1 MERPTKRFAAVLV
14 AGVAGLAPTLA
25 GCGQSEPSKTTN
37 QGANASSSTEPVAST
52 ASLPDSIDYNN
63 PKELAAA
70 LAALGVETPAVEP
83 FTPERGVVDGLAY
96 PTWPSGD
103 VRKAGLRT
111 FRVDVSPSFDGKAF
125 LKFFQ
130 GKKELY
136 SAPFEPAKTTT
147 IETIPAVVVES
158 LKSGDKVTWGV
169 YFEKKSLKPITL
181 DFTVTDKAAATKKV
195 GEIEANKGLTA
206 LGRMITKAQALKN
219 YSFLSEALMTY
230 VEVVKTDD
238 SITSVYADMVD
249 CLRRLK
255 LKNTPLF
262 QDAQMRMTTN
272 PSPSRKG
279 FAGGL
284 NGGGLASGGPGAGDL
299 PSGNQG
305 KMAGVGPTAVAKT
318 SGANKGGLKQG
329 GSGLP
334 PIPTVPGTPTPT
346 DPATDPTAGNQDAEH
361 AAVVNQLRAAA
372 LQARHRADQAEK
384 AAAEAKKLA
393 DEAQATADAESAKA
407 ADFAAKAAAARAEAT
422 DMSNGL
428 TDAQRQNKMDEANA
442 LERAAADA
450 KAAADAAAQMAAEKA
465 KMAENLAQQAQ
476 LADRD
481 ADKIEKQ
488 ANDAMGGVPS
498 PKTPP
503 VMPPMPVK
511 PDPQAQLDAAQKAVQ
526 TAQAALAGAEKRVQD
541 AQVAWEAAQGGT
553 PEAIL
558 AAKNELDAALAAQAE
573 AGGAL
578 DAATKALNA
587 LNGN

>member
-37 QGANASSSTEPVAST
+37 QGANASSSTEPSAST
-52 ASLPDSIDYNN
+52 ASLPEAIDYNN

-70 LAALGVETPAVEP
+70 LSALGVETPAVDP
-83 FTPERGVVDGLAY
+83 ITPERGVVDGLAF

-169 YFEKKSLKPITL
+169 YFEKKSAKPITL
-181 DFTVTDKAAATKKV
+181 DFTVVDKAAATKKV
-195 GEIEANKGLTA
+195 GELDANKGLTA

-238 SITSVYADMVD
+238 SVTSVYADMVD

-279 FAGGL
+279 FGGGL
-284 NGGGLASGGPGAGDL
+284 NGGVAGGGPGSGDL
-299 PSGNQG
+299 PTGNQG

-346 DPATDPTAGNQDAEH
+346 DPTADPTAGSQDAEH
-361 AAVVNQLRAAA
+361 QNMVNQLRAAA
-372 LQARHRADQAEK
+372 LSARNRAEQAEK
-384 AAAEAKKLA
+384 AATEAKKQA
-393 DEAQATADAESAKA
+393 DEAQATADAQAAKA
-407 ADFAAKAAAARAEAT
+407 AEFAAKAEAARNEAK
-422 DMSNGL
+422 DMTNGL
-428 TDAQRQNKMDEANA
+428 NEEQRASKMQQADAF
-442 LERAAADA
+442 ERAAADA
-450 KAAADAAAQMAAEKA
+450 KAQADAAAALAADAAKRAEH
-465 KMAENLAQQAQ
+465 LQQQAQ

-481 ADKIEKQ
+481 ADKIEQQ
-488 ANDAMGGVPS
+488 AQDAGGGPPTNGGKMV
-498 PKTPP
+498 PP
-503 VMPPMPVK
+503 VLPPKV
-511 PDPQAQLDAAQKAVQ
+511 DFQAQFDAAQKAVQ
-526 TAQAALAGAEKRVQD
+526 TAQQGLATAEKRVQD
-541 AQVAWEAAQGGT
+541 AQVAWDAAQGGT
-553 PEAIL
+553 PEAML
-558 AAKNELDAALAAQAE
+558 AAKTELDAALAAQAA
-573 AGGAL
+573 AGATL
-578 DAATKALNA
+578 DTATKALNA

>member
-37 QGANASSSTEPVAST
+37 QGANASSSTEPSAST
-52 ASLPDSIDYNN
+52 ASLPEAVDYNN

-70 LAALGVETPAVEP
+70 LSALGVETPAVDP
-83 FTPERGVVDGLAY
+83 ITPERGVVDGLAF

-136 SAPFEPAKTTT
+136 SAEFSPAKTTT

-169 YFEKKSLKPITL
+169 YFEKKSAKPITL
-181 DFTVTDKAAATKKV
+181 DFTVVDKVAATKKV
-195 GEIEANKGLTA
+195 GELDANKGLTA
-206 LGRMITKAQALKN
+206 LGRMITKAQVLKN

-279 FAGGL
+279 FGGGL
-284 NGGGLASGGPGAGDL
+284 NGGLASGGPGAGDL
-299 PSGNQG
+299 PTGNQG

-346 DPATDPTAGNQDAEH
+346 DPAAEPTAGDQSSQH
-361 AAVVNQLRAAA
+361 AAMVNQLRAAA
-372 LQARHRADQAEK
+372 LAARNRAEQAEK
-384 AAAEAKKLA
+384 AAAEAKKQA
-393 DEAQATADAESAKA
+393 DDAQATADAQAAKA
-407 ADFAAKAAAARAEAT
+407 AEFAAKAEAARNEAK
-422 DMSNGL
+422 DMTNGL
-428 TDAQRQNKMDEANA
+428 TEEQRASKMQQADAF
-442 LERAAADA
+442 ERAAADA
-450 KAAADAAAQMAAEKA
+450 KAQADAAAALAAEAA
-465 KMAENLAQQAQ
+465 KRAENLAMQAKG
-476 LADRD
+476 LDHE
-481 ADKIEKQ
+481 ADKIEQQAQDAAGGPPANGGKQ
-488 ANDAMGGVPS
+488 LDPVLP
-498 PKTPP
+498 PK
-503 VMPPMPVK
+503 V
-511 PDPQAQLDAAQKAVQ
+511 DFQAQLDAAQKAVQ
-526 TAQAALAGAEKRVQD
+526 TAQQGVAASEKRVHN
-541 AQVAWEAAQGGT
+541 AEVAWQAAQGGT

-558 AAKNELDAALAAQAE
+558 AAKNELDAALAAQAS
-573 AGGAL
+573 AGAAL

>member
-37 QGANASSSTEPVAST
+37 QGANASSSTEPSAST
-52 ASLPDSIDYNN
+52 ASLPEAVDYNN

-70 LAALGVETPAVEP
+70 LSALGVETPAVDP
-83 FTPERGVVDGLAY
+83 ITPERGVVDGLAF

-136 SAPFEPAKTTT
+136 SAEFSPAKTTT

-169 YFEKKSLKPITL
+169 YFEKKSAKPITL
-181 DFTVTDKAAATKKV
+181 DFTVVDKVAATKKV
-195 GEIEANKGLTA
+195 GELDANKGLTA
-206 LGRMITKAQALKN
+206 LGRMITKAQVLKN

-279 FAGGL
+279 FGGGL
-284 NGGGLASGGPGAGDL
+284 NGGLASGGPGAGDL
-299 PSGNQG
+299 PTGNQG

-346 DPATDPTAGNQDAEH
+346 DPAAEPTAGDQSSQH
-361 AAVVNQLRAAA
+361 AAMVNQLRAAA
-372 LQARHRADQAEK
+372 LAARNRAEQAEK
-384 AAAEAKKLA
+384 AAAEAKKQA
-393 DEAQATADAESAKA
+393 DDAQATADAQAAKA
-407 ADFAAKAAAARAEAT
+407 AEFAAKAEAARNEAK
-422 DMSNGL
+422 DMTNGL
-428 TDAQRQNKMDEANA
+428 TEEQRASKMQQADAF
-442 LERAAADA
+442 ERAAADA
-450 KAAADAAAQMAAEKA
+450 KAQADAAAALAAEAA
-465 KMAENLAQQAQ
+465 KRAENLAMQAKG
-476 LADRD
+476 LDHE
-481 ADKIEKQ
+481 ADKIEQQAQDAAGGPPANGGKQ
-488 ANDAMGGVPS
+488 LDPVLP
-498 PKTPP
+498 PK
-503 VMPPMPVK
+503 V
-511 PDPQAQLDAAQKAVQ
+511 DFQAQLDAAQKAVQ
-526 TAQAALAGAEKRVQD
+526 TAQQGVAASEKRVHD
-541 AQVAWEAAQGGT
+541 AEVAWQAAQGGT

-558 AAKNELDAALAAQAE
+558 AAKNELDAALAAQAS
-573 AGGAL
+573 AGAAL

>member
-37 QGANASSSTEPVAST
+37 QGANASSSTEPSAST
-52 ASLPDSIDYNN
+52 ASLPEAIDYNN

-70 LAALGVETPAVEP
+70 LSALGVETPAVEP
-83 FTPERGVVDGLAY
+83 MTPERGVVDGLAF

-169 YFEKKSLKPITL
+169 YFEKKSAKPITL
-181 DFTVTDKAAATKKV
+181 DFTVVDKAAATKKV
-195 GEIEANKGLTA
+195 GELDANKGLTA

-279 FAGGL
+279 FGGGL
-284 NGGGLASGGPGAGDL
+284 NGGVAGGGPGAGDL
-299 PSGNQG
+299 PTGNQG

-346 DPATDPTAGNQDAEH
+346 DPAAEPTAGDQSSEH
-361 AAVVNQLRAAA
+361 AAMMNQLRAAA
-372 LQARHRADQAEK
+372 LAARNRADQAQK
-384 AAAEAKKLA
+384 AADEAKKQA
-393 DEAQATADAESAKA
+393 DDAQATADAQAAKA
-407 ADFAAKAAAARAEAT
+407 AEFAAKAEAARNEAK
-422 DMSNGL
+422 DMTNGL
-428 TDAQRQNKMDEANA
+428 TEEQRASKMQQADAF
-442 LERAAADA
+442 ERAAADA
-450 KAAADAAAQMAAEKA
+450 KAQADAAAALAAEAA
-465 KMAENLAQQAQ
+465 KRAENLALQAKG
-476 LADRD
+476 LDHE
-481 ADKIEKQ
+481 ADKIEQQAQDAAGGPPANGGKQ
-488 ANDAMGGVPS
+488 LDPVLP
-498 PKTPP
+498 PK
-503 VMPPMPVK
+503 V
-511 PDPQAQLDAAQKAVQ
+511 DFQAQLDAAQKAVQ
-526 TAQAALAGAEKRVQD
+526 TAQQGVAASEKRVHD
-541 AQVAWEAAQGGT
+541 AEVAWQAAQGGT

-558 AAKNELDAALAAQAE
+558 AAKNELDAALAAQAS
-573 AGGAL
+573 AGAAL

>member
-25 GCGQSEPSKTTN
+25 GCGQTEPSKSTN
-37 QGANASSSTEPVAST
+37 QGASTSSSTEPVSST

-70 LAALGVETPAVEP
+70 LSALGVETPAVEP
-83 FTPERGVVDGLAY
+83 ITPERGVVDGLAF

-103 VRKAGLRT
+103 VRKAGLKT

-147 IETIPAVVVES
+147 VETIPAVVVES
-158 LKSGDKVTWGV
+158 LKSGDRVTWGV
-169 YFEKKSLKPITL
+169 YFDKKGAKPLTL
-181 DFTVTDKAAATKKV
+181 DFTIVDKAPAAKKV
-195 GEIEANKGLTA
+195 AEIDGNKGLTA

-230 VEVVKTDD
+230 VEIVKTDD

-279 FAGGL
+279 FGGGL
-284 NGGGLASGGPGAGDL
+284 NGGLASGGPGAGDV

-305 KMAGVGPTAVAKT
+305 KMTGAGPMAVAKT
-318 SGANKGGLKQG
+318 SGQNKGGLKQG

-346 DPATDPTAGNQDAEH
+346 TDPAADPAAGNQDAEH
-361 AAVVNQLRAAA
+361 AAAMNQLRAAA
-372 LQARHRADQAEK
+372 LAARNRADQAQK
-384 AAAEAKKLA
+384 AADEAKKLA
-393 DEAQATADAESAKA
+393 DAAQATADAEAAKA
-407 ADFAAKAAAARAEAT
+407 ADFAAKAEAARNEAK
-422 DMSNGL
+422 DMTNGL
-428 TDAQRQNKMDEANA
+428 TDAQRQNKMDEAAA
-442 LERAAADA
+442 LDRAAADA
-450 KAAADAAAQMAAEKA
+450 KAAADAAAQSATEAAKR
-465 KMAENLAQQAQ
+465 AENLAQQAM

-488 ANDAMGGVPS
+488 ANDALGGVPS
-498 PKTPP
+498 PKTTP
-503 VMPPMPVK
+503 VMPTMPVK
-511 PDPQAQLDAAQKAVQ
+511 PDMQTQLADAQKAVQ
-526 TAQAALAGAEKRVQD
+526 TAQSALAAAEKRVQD
-541 AQVAWEAAQGGT
+541 AQVAWDAAQGGT

-558 AAKNELDAALAAQAE
+558 AAKNELDAAQAAQAA
-573 AGGAL
+573 AGAAL
-578 DAATKALNA
+578 DDATKALNT
-587 LNGN
+587 LSGN

>member
-37 QGANASSSTEPVAST
+37 QGANASSSTEPSAST
-52 ASLPDSIDYNN
+52 ASLPEAIDYNN

-70 LAALGVETPAVEP
+70 LSALGVETPAVEP
-83 FTPERGVVDGLAY
+83 MTPERGVVDGLAF

-169 YFEKKSLKPITL
+169 YFEKKSAKPITL
-181 DFTVTDKAAATKKV
+181 DFTVVDKAAATKKV
-195 GEIEANKGLTA
+195 GELDANKGLTA

-279 FAGGL
+279 FGGGL
-284 NGGGLASGGPGAGDL
+284 NGGVAGGGPGAGDL
-299 PSGNQG
+299 PTGNQG

-346 DPATDPTAGNQDAEH
+346 DPAAEPTAGDQSSEH
-361 AAVVNQLRAAA
+361 AAMMNQLRAAA
-372 LQARHRADQAEK
+372 LAARNRADQAQK
-384 AAAEAKKLA
+384 AADEAKKQA
-393 DEAQATADAESAKA
+393 DDAQATADAQAAKA
-407 ADFAAKAAAARAEAT
+407 AEFAAKAEAARNEAK
-422 DMSNGL
+422 DMTNGL
-428 TDAQRQNKMDEANA
+428 TEEQRASKMQQADAF
-442 LERAAADA
+442 ERAAADA
-450 KAAADAAAQMAAEKA
+450 KAQADAAAALATEAAKR
-465 KMAENLAQQAQ
+465 AENLALQAKG
-476 LADRD
+476 LDHE
-481 ADKIEKQ
+481 ADKIEQQAQDAAGGPPANGGKQ
-488 ANDAMGGVPS
+488 LDPVLP
-498 PKTPP
+498 PK
-503 VMPPMPVK
+503 V
-511 PDPQAQLDAAQKAVQ
+511 DFQAQLDAAQKAVQ
-526 TAQAALAGAEKRVQD
+526 TAQQGVAASEKRVHD
-541 AQVAWEAAQGGT
+541 AEVAWQAAQGGT

-558 AAKNELDAALAAQAE
+558 AAKNELDAALAAQAS
-573 AGGAL
+573 AGAAL

>member
-37 QGANASSSTEPVAST
+37 QGASTSTSTEPVAST

-70 LAALGVETPAVEP
+70 LSALGVETPAVEP
-83 FTPERGVVDGLAY
+83 ITPERGVVDGLAF

-136 SAPFEPAKTTT
+136 SAPFEPSKTTT
-147 IETIPAVVVES
+147 VETIPAVVVES
-158 LKSGDKVTWGV
+158 LKTGDRVTWGV
-169 YFEKKSLKPITL
+169 YFDKKSAKPITL
-181 DFTVTDKAAATKKV
+181 DFTIVDKASAAKKV
-195 GEIEANKGLTA
+195 GEIDANKGLTV

-230 VEVVKTDD
+230 VEIVKTDD

-262 QDAQMRMTTN
+262 QDAQMKMTTN

-279 FAGGL
+279 FGGGL
-284 NGGGLASGGPGAGDL
+284 NGGLASGGPGAGDI

-305 KMAGVGPTAVAKT
+305 KMAAVGPTAVAKT

-334 PIPTVPGTPTPT
+334 PIPTVPTAPTPT
-346 DPATDPTAGNQDAEH
+346 DPVSDPTAGTNQDAEH

-372 LQARHRADQAEK
+372 LAARNRAD
-384 AAAEAKKLA
+384 
-393 DEAQATADAESAKA
+393 D
-407 ADFAAKAAAARAEAT
+407 AAKAAEAAKKVAADAQAEADALSAKATDFATKAAEARAAAT
-422 DMSNGL
+422 DMTNGL
-428 TDAQRQNKMDEANA
+428 TDAERQNKMDEANA
-442 LERAAADA
+442 LDRAAAEA
-450 KAAADAAAQMAAEKA
+450 KAAADAAAQQAAEKA
-465 KMAENLAQQAQ
+465 KMAANLEQQAQ

-488 ANDAMGGVPS
+488 ANDALGGTPS
-498 PKTPP
+498 PKVPP

-526 TAQAALAGAEKRVQD
+526 TAQAALATAEKRVQD
-541 AQVAWEAAQGGT
+541 AQTAWQAAQGGT

-578 DAATKALNA
+578 DAAQKALNA

>member
-37 QGANASSSTEPVAST
+37 QGANASSSTEPSAST

-70 LAALGVETPAVEP
+70 LSALGVETPAVEP
-83 FTPERGVVDGLAY
+83 ITPERGVVDGLAF

-136 SAPFEPAKTTT
+136 SAPFEPSKTTT
-147 IETIPAVVVES
+147 VETIPAVVVES
-158 LKSGDKVTWGV
+158 LKTGDRVTWGV
-169 YFEKKSLKPITL
+169 YFDKKSAKPITL
-181 DFTVTDKAAATKKV
+181 DFTIVDKVQAAKKV
-195 GEIEANKGLTA
+195 GEIDANKGLTV

-230 VEVVKTDD
+230 VEIVKTDD

-262 QDAQMRMTTN
+262 QDAQMKMTTN

-279 FAGGL
+279 FGGGL
-284 NGGGLASGGPGAGDL
+284 NGGLASGGPGAGDI

-346 DPATDPTAGNQDAEH
+346 DPVSDPTAGSQDADH
-361 AAVVNQLRAAA
+361 QTMVNQLAPR
-372 LQARHRADQAEK
+372 RWRP
-384 AAAEAKKLA
+384 
-393 DEAQATADAESAKA
+393 ATARTSS
-407 ADFAAKAAAARAEAT
+407 RRRLPTPRSRPTRRRPRPTPRRRRRPSSRRRPRRPAT
-422 DMSNGL
+422 RPR
-428 TDAQRQNKMDEANA
+428 T
-442 LERAAADA
+442 
-450 KAAADAAAQMAAEKA
+450 
-465 KMAENLAQQAQ
+465 
-476 LADRD
+476 
-481 ADKIEKQ
+481 
-488 ANDAMGGVPS
+488 
-498 PKTPP
+498 
-503 VMPPMPVK
+503 
-511 PDPQAQLDAAQKAVQ
+511 
-526 TAQAALAGAEKRVQD
+526 
-541 AQVAWEAAQGGT
+541 
-553 PEAIL
+553 
-558 AAKNELDAALAAQAE
+558 
-573 AGGAL
+573 
-578 DAATKALNA
+578 
-587 LNGN
+587 